1 VGDDGRGH
9 WFRMSLIHK
18 EGDQLWPK
26 VRSIS
31 GQVVGYDP
39 DSTAE
44 YLLSDNPNFSDYN
57 EDYGHRISYDFNYAG
72 HRTPKTFDK
81 TNHFLVVGGS
91 QTFGTG
97 VPEDK
102 CYPSLIAKRLGMDY
116 YNMSLPG
123 VSHDINI
130 SNLLWYLSTHSP
142 KFILWE
148 WLFDSRNYLILPHMD
163 DMVLPLISTHVEK
176 YEKVFDIRGLPEFFL
191 SCNDVGYNKSR
202 RQVHEMALQ
211 NISNMHKVHQFDF
224 NKDFEINSTDVG
236 RDGLHYGIDTHKSIA
251 ELLTVGLNLD

>member
-1 VGDDGRGH
+1 
-9 WFRMSLIHK
+9 MSGNLNYK

-26 VRSIS
+26 VRSAG

-44 YLLSDNPNFSDYN
+44 YLLSDNPHFLGYKNDY
-57 EDYGHRISYDFNYAG
+57 DHAVSYDFNFAG
-72 HRTPKTFDK
+72 HRTPKEIDD
-81 TNHFLVVGGS
+81 TNHFLIVGSS
-91 QTFGTG
+91 QTFGIG

-102 CYPSLIAKRLGMDY
+102 CYPAIIAETLGMDY

-148 WLFDSRNYLILPHMD
+148 WVFDTRNYLIRNNMI
-163 DMVLPLISTHVEK
+163 LPLISTHVEK
-176 YEKVFDIRGLPEFFL
+176 YEKLFNIDGLAKFFE

-202 RQVHEMALQ
+202 RQLHEMTLE
-211 NISNMHKVHQFDF
+211 NISNMHNVYQFDL
-224 NKDFEINSTDVG
+224 NNDFEINEIDTG
-236 RDGLHYGIDTHKSIA
+236 RDGNHYGIDTHKSVA
-251 ELLTVGLNLD
+251 EILIKKIPPFDQ